1 MKLAPSRDGQRI
13 AALDGTQLR
22 VLDLAKGTVEAA
34 LEVADVHDLVMFET
48 ELWVVAGTPP
58 TLHRYTVELRPAGA
72 VELRPAGAVELPPGR
87 ALVRASYGVPAAL
100 WTSDPPLVVT
110 GEGGAPAIAR
120 LSLEPA
126 SAIHPV
132 TASRVL
138 AVRDGALALHDA
150 TGVQWSEPL
159 GSERVLALGALFDGR
174 SAVVVVQRRD
184 VEDGQHLILLNLRDG
199 RLQHRLS
206 LSGVTGARFAARR
219 GLAVLRAGPRR
230 LILID
235 MRFGRVLRQHEEPR
249 EILDVAVDDA
259 ADHLVLRLAGDG
271 GDEVVA
277 LPVREVI
284 AGRVGS
290 VGSVERVEGVVGGGA
305 TATDDDA
312 AAASATRRIP
322 EPPSPVAP
330 APRFPD
336 APAVGEPT
344 PAPGEIPAGALLA
357 LRPRPSRPA
366 CTRAEAIALLER
378 YRQVVAALAGCA
390 IARGWDSGAIGFADE
405 ARPPFETEVGALV
418 FGTSGLAAPQLAQA
432 ARAAEAADAALRA
445 AEAGLGGRATPL
457 QLLAEELELSPLAMH
472 LLVLIAAPSMWG
484 ELARLYGILAND
496 EHRPVCDELLL
507 HHLVGVASDRHA
519 VSRALDRDQP
529 LVRHGLISVGA
540 DRARPFAALA
550 VEPLVLRILR
560 GDALTAD
567 LEDGTETVPVTRS
580 IEELRI
586 PTAEVARVVELLRAA
601 PASPARLV
609 VRGRI
614 GSGRRTLIAALAARA
629 SRTVGVIDAGRL
641 IRDKRLD
648 ALPRL
653 LRRAAL
659 RGWLPLVDGL
669 DAIGSDDAVT
679 REQVRDALREHPGPL
694 ALRLPH
700 DGVPPLPPGFV
711 QLDLPSLNI
720 SERADHWKDVLDA
733 AGLAVRDLD
742 ELASR
747 FQVGPGVIERVTA
760 QVRRTVPPGGEGVD
774 AGRAITQ
781 AVRQHLESRL
791 GQVASRVAR
800 LANWSQVILPADVQD
815 SLTELISRI
824 RHRRTVYDTWG
835 YDAVMSTSRGV
846 TALFQGGPGTGKTMV
861 ASAIANDLG
870 LDLYRID
877 LSRVMS
883 KWIGETE
890 QNLGK
895 VFDAAEEGQ
904 AIILFDEADSLFAKR
919 TEVRTSVDRYANL
932 EVNYLLQRLDSFEGI
947 AILTTNFGTAID
959 SAFRRRLSFR
969 LTFPF
974 PDDES
979 REQLWKAHLPDRVP
993 RAGEFDF
1000 AGLARRFRMSGG
1012 YIRNAALRAA
1022 FLAAEE
1028 SVPLTQDHLERAIRA
1043 EFREI
1048 GKLADSGVLE

>member
-1 MKLAPSRDGQRI
+1 
-13 AALDGTQLR
+13 
-22 VLDLAKGTVEAA
+22 
-34 LEVADVHDLVMFET
+34 
-48 ELWVVAGTPP
+48 
-58 TLHRYTVELRPAGA
+58 
-72 VELRPAGAVELPPGR
+72 
-87 ALVRASYGVPAAL
+87 
-100 WTSDPPLVVT
+100 
-110 GEGGAPAIAR
+110 
-120 LSLEPA
+120 
-126 SAIHPV
+126 
-132 TASRVL
+132 
-138 AVRDGALALHDA
+138 
-150 TGVQWSEPL
+150 
-159 GSERVLALGALFDGR
+159 
-174 SAVVVVQRRD
+174 
-184 VEDGQHLILLNLRDG
+184 
-199 RLQHRLS
+199 
-206 LSGVTGARFAARR
+206 
-219 GLAVLRAGPRR
+219 
-230 LILID
+230 
-235 MRFGRVLRQHEEPR
+235 
-249 EILDVAVDDA
+249 
-259 ADHLVLRLAGDG
+259 
-271 GDEVVA
+271 
-277 LPVREVI
+277 
-284 AGRVGS
+284 
-290 VGSVERVEGVVGGGA
+290 
-305 TATDDDA
+305 
-312 AAASATRRIP
+312 
-322 EPPSPVAP
+322 
-330 APRFPD
+330 
-336 APAVGEPT
+336 
-344 PAPGEIPAGALLA
+344 
-357 LRPRPSRPA
+357 
-366 CTRAEAIALLER
+366 
-378 YRQVVAALAGCA
+378 
-390 IARGWDSGAIGFADE
+390 
-405 ARPPFETEVGALV
+405 
-418 FGTSGLAAPQLAQA
+418 
-432 ARAAEAADAALRA
+432 
-445 AEAGLGGRATPL
+445 
-457 QLLAEELELSPLAMH
+457 
-472 LLVLIAAPSMWG
+472 
-484 ELARLYGILAND
+484 
-496 EHRPVCDELLL
+496 
-507 HHLVGVASDRHA
+507 

-1000 AGLARRFRMSGG
+1000 AGLARRFRMSRARVAPATARRFTPRRGARRAGG
-1012 YIRNAALRAA
+1012 PRRARGPRGASTRAA
-1022 FLAAEE
+1022 PPRPRTGRGGAG
-1028 SVPLTQDHLERAIRA
+1028 RAPTPAGARRWRGCA
-1043 EFREI
+1043 CSATRRR
-1048 GKLADSGVLE
+1048 GSRRWRGRRRR